1 MPVARS
7 VLVVEPDERRRA
19 AAVSQIE
26 RIAGYPVVC
35 ACAGRR
41 QMQRM
46 LREPI
51 DFALINM
58 QLPDGSGAEL
68 IRIILKRNPHCRVLV
83 LTDVAEEKTV
93 MQAVLAGACGYMLFS
108 DEELDIRSCFE
119 MMAHGGSPISQPV
132 SIAFLR
138 ALACRGQAESPP
150 EGSPLSSRETEVLRL
165 MARGANTEEIGQL
178 LAVSRNTVITH
189 AKSIYRKLD
198 VHSRSEAIAAARS
211 LGFLP

>member
-19 AAVSQIE
+19 AAVAQIE
-26 RIAGYPVVC
+26 RIAGFPVVC
-35 ACAGRR
+35 ACSGRR
-41 QMQRM
+41 QMQRQ
-46 LREPI
+46 LREPV

-68 IRIILKRNPHCRVLV
+68 IRIILKRNPGCRVLV
-83 LTDVAEEKTV
+83 LNDIAEEKTV
-93 MQAVLAGACGYMLFS
+93 MQAVLAGASGYMLFS
-108 DEELDIRSCFE
+108 DSELDIRACFE
-119 MMAHGGSPISQPV
+119 MMDHGGSPISQPV
-132 SIAFLR
+132 SLAFLR
-138 ALACRGQAESPP
+138 ALAFRGRTQGPP
-150 EGSPLSSRETEVLRL
+150 EGSALSSRETEVLGL
-165 MARGANTEEIGQL
+165 MARGANTEEISEL

-198 VHSRSEAIAAARS
+198 VHSRPEALAAARS